1 LGVLAGGMVGDRM
14 GPLAVIWVSILGVLP
29 LTLALPHV
37 GFAATVA
44 LALAIGFLMAS
55 AFPAIVV
62 FAQELVPGRVG
73 LVAGIFFGLAFGV
86 GGIAVAALGP
96 VADARGIAFVFQ
108 VCAWLPA
115 MGLLTILLPRRRA

>member
-1 LGVLAGGMVGDRM
+1 
-14 GPLAVIWVSILGVLP
+14 
-29 LTLALPHV
+29 V

-86 GGIAVAALGP
+86 GGIAAAALGP
-96 VADARGIAFVFQ
+96 VADARGIAFVFRI
-108 VCAWLPA
+108 CAWLPA